1 MTSAARC
8 RVLARALP
16 YAVIPLTTIMPKTNS
31 SKGAGSRR
39 GDAADDAPAPPSL
52 RDLADALY
60 RAASESCRQHAR
72 YACVV
77 EHDTLAVEQLA
88 AAEAVELADQLLESI
103 GDKYERA
110 AGEVPRAPKEGWWHQ
125 ANVLWLAS
133 REWLRHRDAGDGMT
147 RAIRRHGVDELE
159 VLTVEFML
167 EGSALLALRHAAE
180 AYRAARPDAEI
191 RVAASPGS
199 SAAPRAGRRASGA
212 SGSVP

>member
-1 MTSAARC
+1 
-8 RVLARALP
+8 
-16 YAVIPLTTIMPKTNS
+16 MPKTNS
-31 SKGAGSRR
+31 SKSATAARR
-39 GDAADDAPAPPSL
+39 AAADDAPPAPTL

-60 RAASESCRQHAR
+60 RAASESCRQHSR

-88 AAEAVELADQLLESI
+88 AAEAVELTDQLLESI
-103 GDKYERA
+103 VGKYERA
-110 AGEVPRAPKEGWWHQ
+110 ASELPRSATDGWWHQ

-167 EGSALLALRHAAE
+167 EGSALLALRQAAA
-180 AYRAARPDAEI
+180 AYRKARPEAEI
-191 RVAASPGS
+191 RVAPNRS
-199 SAAPRAGRRASGA
+199 
-212 SGSVP
+212 